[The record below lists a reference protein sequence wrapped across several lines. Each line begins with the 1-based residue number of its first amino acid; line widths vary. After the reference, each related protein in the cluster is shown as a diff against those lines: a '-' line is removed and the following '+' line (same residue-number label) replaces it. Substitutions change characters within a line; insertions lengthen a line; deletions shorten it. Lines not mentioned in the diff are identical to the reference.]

1 VLTHRLTGYTIANQT
16 GNIADIHYYLFK
28 QGWLA
33 QASLLEESPEPPGGS
48 VCENL
53 CSVADVNRPR
63 YCPDCRTWSQN
74 ILFFNLVV
82 ESNAVCSG
90 PINEEALAHYE
101 DVINTS
107 IEYRVE
113 PIVTLYHWDLP
124 LYLQV
129 AYGGWLSEQ
138 IVPDFLAYA
147 KVVFG
152 RYAPKVSKWV
162 TINQPIGKYLS
173 LSPSETS
180 TLDA

>member
-1 VLTHRLTGYTIANQT
+1 M
-16 GNIADIHYYLFK
+16 
-28 QGWLA
+28 
-33 QASLLEESPEPPGGS
+33 
-48 VCENL
+48 
-53 CSVADVNRPR
+53 
-63 YCPDCRTWSQN
+63 
-74 ILFFNLVV
+74 LFFNLVV

-101 DVINTS
+101 DVINTC
-107 IEYRVE
+107 IEYGVE
-113 PIVTLYHWDLP
+113 SIVTLYHWDIP
-124 LYLQV
+124 LYLQA

-138 IVPDFLAYA
+138 IVPDFLAYP

-162 TINQPIGKYLS
+162 TVNQPIGKYLL